1 MTDKNKTIIALAT
14 AQSIG
19 ALGII
24 RISGSKAFDA
34 SKAVFNNLDKSK
46 PRYMFYGELKAG
58 EYTDRCTAV
67 YFQAP
72 HSFTGEDSVEFY
84 CHGSLALLN
93 GIVSF
98 MVDQL
103 GLTYAEG
110 GDFTARAF
118 SNGKIDLTEAEG
130 VYDIINATTEAEIRG
145 AYSLLTGKLKNEIER
160 IQKMVVSARANIDAP
175 IDYPEEDVEEKTEI
189 EVKRELE
196 KIKTELDVLLDSYK
210 SGRLLRDGVAVTL
223 IGKPNAGKSS
233 LLNALLGYDRAIVT
247 EEKGTT
253 RDTLTESFVYR
264 GLRFNLTDTAG
275 IRIAQ
280 NLPEQLGVERAIETI
295 KQSDIILALTEDGNL
310 PEIVDTI
317 KDKKVIIVENK
328 SDIREIK
335 DRCDDKIV
343 VKVSAKTGD
352 GIEKLKE
359 ELFKSSGVVISG
371 GACLNNARQQS
382 IAKEAHNHIIRALE
396 NIGIMPL
403 ELISS
408 DLYDAFTALGR
419 ITGITGSDALAGE
432 IFSKFCVGK

>member
-1 MTDKNKTIIALAT
+1 MTDREKTIIAVAT
-14 AQSIG
+14 AQSVG

-24 RISGSKAFDA
+24 RISGKDAFRA
-34 SKAVFNNLDKSK
+34 SKAVFSKLDKEK
-46 PRYMFYGELKAG
+46 PRFMVYGELKAG
-58 EYTDRCTAV
+58 EFTDKCTAV
-67 YFQAP
+67 YFRAP

-93 GIVSF
+93 GIVAY
-98 MVDQL
+98 MVDEL

-145 AYSLLTGKLKNEIER
+145 AYSLLTGKLKAEIEKV
-160 IQKMVVSARANIDAP
+160 QKMVVSTRANIDAP
-175 IDYPEEDVEEKTEI
+175 IDYPEEDVEEQTAQ
-189 EVKRELE
+189 EVKKDLQ
-196 KIKTELDVLLDSYK
+196 KIKTALGVLLDSYK
-210 SGRLLRDGVAVTL
+210 SGRILRDGVAVTL

-247 EEKGTT
+247 DEKGTT

-275 IRIAQ
+275 IREAET
-280 NLPEQLGVERAIETI
+280 LPEQLGVERALDTVN
-295 KQSDIILALTEDGNL
+295 QSDIILAITEDGVL
-310 PEIVDTI
+310 PEEIEKLQNKTVIV
-317 KDKKVIIVENK
+317 VENK
-328 SDIREIK
+328 ADIREIANVSGRK
-335 DRCDDKIV
+335 S
-343 VKVSAKTGD
+343 VKVSAKTGE
-352 GIEKLKE
+352 GIAQLKE
-359 ELFKSSGVVISG
+359 ELYVSSGVVISG

-382 IAKEAHNHIIRALE
+382 MAKLAFDHISRALDNVE
-396 NIGIMPL
+396 TVPL

-408 DLYDAFTALGR
+408 DLFDAFNALGR
-419 ITGITGSDALAGE
+419 ITGITGSDALAEE

>member
-1 MTDKNKTIIALAT
+1 MTDKNKTIIAVAT
-14 AQSIG
+14 AQSVG

-24 RISGSKAFDA
+24 RISGKEAFKAG
-34 SKAVFNNLDKSK
+34 KAVFSNLDQSK

-67 YFQAP
+67 YFKAP
-72 HSFTGEDSVEFY
+72 HSFTGEDSIEFY

-93 GIVSF
+93 GIVAY
-98 MVDQL
+98 MVDEL
-103 GLTYAEG
+103 DLTYAEG

-145 AYSLLTGKLKNEIER
+145 AYSLLTGKLKNEIEKV
-160 IQKMVVSARANIDAP
+160 QKMVLSTRANIDAP
-175 IDYPEEDVEEKTEI
+175 IDYPEEDVEEQTENQ
-189 EVKRELE
+189 VKVDLE
-196 KIKTELDVLLDSYK
+196 KIKAELDILLDSYK
-210 SGRLLRDGVAVTL
+210 SGRILRDGVFVTL

-233 LLNALLGYDRAIVT
+233 LLNALLGYNRAIVT
-247 EEKGTT
+247 SEQGTT

-275 IRIAQ
+275 IRKAET
-280 NLPEQLGVERAIETI
+280 LPEQLGVERAIDTI
-295 KQSDIILALTEDGNL
+295 KQSDIILALTEDGVL
-310 PEIVDTI
+310 PEVVGSIA
-317 KDKKVIIVENK
+317 DKKVIVVENK
-328 SDIREIK
+328 ADIRQIE
-335 DRCDDKIV
+335 DKNYVYPV
-343 VKVSAKTGD
+343 VKVSAKTGE
-352 GIEKLKE
+352 GIDQLKE
-359 ELFKSSGVVISG
+359 ELFKASGVVISG

-382 IAKEAHNHIIRALE
+382 MAKQAHTHIERAIE
-396 NIGIMPL
+396 NIGLVPL

-408 DLYDAFTALGR
+408 DLFDAFTVLGR

>member
-1 MTDKNKTIIALAT
+1 MTDKNKTIIAVAT
-14 AQSIG
+14 AQSVG

-24 RISGSKAFDA
+24 RISGKKAFSA
-34 SKAVFNNLDKSK
+34 GKAVFSNLDQNK

-58 EYTDRCTAV
+58 SYTDRCTAV
-67 YFQAP
+67 YFKAP

-93 GIVSF
+93 GIVSY
-98 MVDQL
+98 MVDEL
-103 GLTYAEG
+103 DLTYAEG

-160 IQKMVVSARANIDAP
+160 VQKMVLSTRANIDAP
-175 IDYPEEDVEEKTEI
+175 IDYPEEDVEEQTENQ
-189 EVKRELE
+189 VKIELE
-196 KIKTELDVLLDSYK
+196 KIKTELDALLDSYK
-210 SGRLLRDGVAVTL
+210 SGRILRDGVFVTL

-233 LLNALLGYDRAIVT
+233 LLNALLGYNRAIVT
-247 EEKGTT
+247 SEQGTT

-275 IRIAQ
+275 IRIAET
-280 NLPEQLGVERAIETI
+280 LPEQLGVERAIDTI
-295 KQSDIILALTEDGNL
+295 KQSDIILALTEDGVL
-310 PEIVDTI
+310 PEVVSSVT
-317 KDKKVIIVENK
+317 DKKIIVVENK
-328 SDIREIK
+328 ADIRQIEDK
-335 DRCDDKIV
+335 DYAYPV
-343 VKVSAKTGD
+343 VKVSAKTGE
-352 GIEKLKE
+352 GIEQLKD
-359 ELFKSSGVVISG
+359 ELFKASGVVISG

-382 IAKEAHNHIIRALE
+382 MAKQAHGHIVRAIE
-396 NIGIMPL
+396 NIGLVPL

-408 DLYDAFTALGR
+408 DLYDAFSALGR